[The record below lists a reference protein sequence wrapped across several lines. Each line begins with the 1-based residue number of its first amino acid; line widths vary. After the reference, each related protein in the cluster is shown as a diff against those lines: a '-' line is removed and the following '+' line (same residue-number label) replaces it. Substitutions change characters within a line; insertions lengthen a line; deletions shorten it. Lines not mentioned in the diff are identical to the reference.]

1 MVYEDTVPVS
11 FREFLIELVSGKF
24 RKIAYFGSVPSI
36 FISCRFGYAKL
47 REVVANVGDDVTA
60 KKNFSGLFTKI
71 LSIINVAEF
80 L

>member
-24 RKIAYFGSVPSI
+24 RKIAYFGCVPCI
-36 FISCRFGYAKL
+36 IISCRFDYAKL
-47 REVVANVGDDVTA
+47 REVVANVG
-60 KKNFSGLFTKI
+60 GLFPKI
-71 LSIINVAEF
+71 LSINVAEF

>member
-11 FREFLIELVSGKF
+11 FREFSGKF

-36 FISCRFGYAKL
+36 FISCRFDYAKL

-60 KKNFSGLFTKI
+60 GKNFIRVVYKD
-71 LSIINVAEF
+71 IN
-80 L
+80 

>member
-24 RKIAYFGSVPSI
+24 RKIAYFGCVPCI
-36 FISCRFGYAKL
+36 FISCRFDYAKL

-60 KKNFSGLFTKI
+60 EKNFIRVVYKD
-71 LSIINVAEF
+71 IIN
-80 L
+80 